1 MKRSIIISIFA
12 ACLFVACNARS
23 YQSLGND
30 EFEQLIAV
38 DSVQLIDV
46 RTSSEFLN
54 KPHIAGALNIDV
66 KSPDFDQRAQ
76 SLLDASKPVAV
87 YCLHGKRSKIAA
99 QRLVNLGFEQVYELN
114 TGIEAWQNAQKPVE

>member
-1 MKRSIIISIFA
+1 MKRPAFLTILA
-12 ACLFVACNARS
+12 ACLFVACSAHS

-46 RTSSEFLN
+46 RTADEFVN
-54 KPHIAGALNIDV
+54 KPHIASAVNIDV

-99 QRLVNLGFEQVYELN
+99 QRLIDLGFEQVYELN
-114 TGIEAWQNAQKPVE
+114 TGIEAWQNAGKAVE